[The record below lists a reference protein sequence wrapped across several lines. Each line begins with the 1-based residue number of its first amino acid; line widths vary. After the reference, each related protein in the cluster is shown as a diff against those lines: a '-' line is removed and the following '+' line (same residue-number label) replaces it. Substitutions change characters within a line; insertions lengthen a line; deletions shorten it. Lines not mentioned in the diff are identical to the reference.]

1 MSKPKLGRLYLLP
14 KTQKRLHNAQVDLLF
29 QIMDFLR
36 ETFQH
41 FGVSL
46 EAIIVNSPV
55 FCKGHYRF
63 LAKT

>member
-14 KTQKRLHNAQVDLLF
+14 KTHKRLHNAQVDLLF

-46 EAIIVNSPV
+46 EAIIVNSQV
-55 FCKGHYRF
+55 F
-63 LAKT
+63 